1 MTIRATVNDANNAL
15 AYAGLVVAA
24 TIYGGWALVA
34 HSAMASGVSPL
45 IFASYRCLSG
55 TVLLVLMVALRPEE
69 RPTLS
74 MVKRDIHL
82 FLGLGI
88 FMSCNIAGFMLAASF
103 VSALSCSIFQPTI
116 TVVTALL
123 SACMGLERLTPTK
136 FCSVLCSVAGA
147 VVVVVFGGSRI
158 SARNDPNSSNAILGT
173 VCLLVNVFFAALYFS
188 CQKRVLSTY
197 DPVFTTCATYI
208 VASVILVSFA
218 VCLHGWSWAEWS
230 MGGSWELWAAALYAG
245 ALATALNYSI
255 LAWANSKLS
264 PTIATISAPLQ
275 PLMAA
280 LLSWSV
286 LGVKLTS
293 AEVVGGCC
301 ILLGLFFYAMAQQAE
316 ESRIEKKR
324 LLVGKPE
331 MPTAYL

>member
-1 MTIRATVNDANNAL
+1 MTIYATVQDANDAL

-34 HSAMASGVSPL
+34 HSAMASGISPL

-55 TVLLVLMVALRPEE
+55 TALLVLMVVLRPEA
-69 RPTLS
+69 RPTPS
-74 MVKRDIHL
+74 MVKRDLHL
-82 FLGLGI
+82 FLGLGF

-103 VSALSCSIFQPTI
+103 VSALTCSIFQPTI

-123 SACMGLERLTPTK
+123 SACMGLEKITPTK

-147 VVVVVFGGSRI
+147 VVVVGFGGSRI
-158 SARNDPNSSNAILGT
+158 SARNDPNASNATLGT

-188 CQKRVLSTY
+188 SQKSILSTY
-197 DPVFTTCATYI
+197 DPVFTTCAAYI
-208 VASVILVSFA
+208 VASAILVSWA
-218 VCLHGWSWAEWS
+218 VGLHGWSWAEWS

-245 ALATALNYSI
+245 ILATALNYSI

-275 PLMAA
+275 PMMAA
-280 LLSWSV
+280 LLSWAV
-286 LGVKLTS
+286 LGVSLTS
-293 AEVVGGCC
+293 AEMVGGCC
-301 ILLGLFFYAMAQQAE
+301 ILLGLFFYATAQQAE
-316 ESRIEKKR
+316 GSRSERKR
-324 LLVGKPE
+324 LVVGKPE
-331 MPTAYL
+331 MSIA